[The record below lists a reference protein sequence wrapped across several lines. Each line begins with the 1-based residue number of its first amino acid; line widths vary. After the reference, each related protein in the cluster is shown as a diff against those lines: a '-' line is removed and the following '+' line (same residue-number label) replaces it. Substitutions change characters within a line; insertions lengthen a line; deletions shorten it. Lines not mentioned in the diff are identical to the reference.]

1 MNETQE
7 LILNAIGELTR
18 LCPQQ
23 RIGQIIYNY
32 ILTECPNE
40 DPFFIPDDKM
50 LKILESKLKDFA
62 NSSINTID
70 KQ

>member
-7 LILNAIGELTR
+7 LILNAIGELAR

-50 LKILESKLKDFA
+50 LKILESKLKIFA